1 MTDRGQPVMSKL
13 ASTLSGRNRT
23 TSSPGTPLR
32 WPKSPARSAPM
43 YRAAIAVAVRSSSAG
58 SSDSS
63 AWPWTWTNAYGGAS
77 RSTHTLTRGSR
88 ARARPF
94 AVWLFVLNTRLSSS
108 TMNHTGATSGRP
120 SVARKASLPVRVPY
134 ARKSPTRGSPNDAT
148 LAADRVAQAEHP
160 PLPPQR
166 RGHHPVPPRRA
177 DGRPEPGVLQ
187 DLGAGQFVHRQKIG
201 TGGIQRAGEPE
212 PADPPPA
219 RHLQQH
225 RDVFLGVP
233 RGQVVLAAL
242 GHRHGH
248 GQDHRG
254 GIRVPAYRRPV
265 VADLL
270 VDPAVQGGQPGGDGL
285 VPVTRVRAERLVLR
299 ALDDVRAVQLVQG
312 EPRRLQLIQGT
323 VPVGGPDPG
332 HGQPGRAVLVVVPVV
347 EFRLVDGSRVGVD
360 VEQPRGH
367 SAIVCQPPR
376 TSRGPRDGRPPRGP
390 RVPDSVDGCRHRVD
404 SRQVLAL
411 DPDRDQRDDQPEQRD
426 PGRDHVPL

>member
-1 MTDRGQPVMSKL
+1 MTPGPITDRGQPVISKL
-13 ASTLSGRNRT
+13 ASILSGRNRT
-23 TSSPGTPLR
+23 TNSPGTPLR
-32 WPKSPARSAPM
+32 WPKCPARSAPM

-108 TMNHTGATSGRP
+108 TMNQTGATSGRP
-120 SVARKASLPVRVPY
+120 SAARKASLPVRVPC
-134 ARKSPTRGSPNDAT
+134 ARKSLTRGSPNDAT

-177 DGRPEPGVLQ
+177 DGRPEPGVLR
-187 DLGAGQFVHRQKIG
+187 GPRAGQLVHRQEVG
-201 TGGIQRAGEPE
+201 VFGPGGVQRAGEPE

-225 RDVFLGVP
+225 RNVFLGVP
-233 RGQVVLAAL
+233 RGQIVLAAL
-242 GHRHGH
+242 GYRHGH

-254 GIRVPAYRRPV
+254 GIRVPAGRRPV

-285 VPVTRVRAERLVLR
+285 VPVARVRAERLVLR

-312 EPRRLQLIQGT
+312 KPGRLQLIQ
-323 VPVGGPDPG
+323 
-332 HGQPGRAVLVVVPVV
+332 
-347 EFRLVDGSRVGVD
+347 
-360 VEQPRGH
+360 
-367 SAIVCQPPR
+367 
-376 TSRGPRDGRPPRGP
+376 
-390 RVPDSVDGCRHRVD
+390 
-404 SRQVLAL
+404 
-411 DPDRDQRDDQPEQRD
+411 
-426 PGRDHVPL
+426 